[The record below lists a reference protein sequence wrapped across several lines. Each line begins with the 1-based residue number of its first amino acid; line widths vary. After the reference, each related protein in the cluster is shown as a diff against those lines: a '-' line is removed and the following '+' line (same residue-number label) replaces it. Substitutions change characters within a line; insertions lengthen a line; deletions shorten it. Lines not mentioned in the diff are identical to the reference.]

1 MSEVGRDRR
10 LGNLQTPPCVQKL
23 QTALHAKA
31 KAEPE
36 FRFYLL
42 YDKMYRED
50 VLTFAYR
57 QCRANQG
64 AAGVDGVSFADIEA
78 AGAADW
84 LGELAQRLRQHA
96 YCRGRPETGLNLP
109 G

>member
-1 MSEVGRDRR
+1 M
-10 LGNLQTPPCVQKL
+10 GNLQTPPCVQKL

-84 LGELAQRLRQHA
+84 LGELAQRLRHHA